1 MSQVIYTPSSVRD
14 LDRIREF
21 LKSKDPRAAARA
33 GKTIISS
40 MREVAK
46 VPSIGKPI
54 EQMPQEFRDWIIDFG
69 QTGYILYALLY
80 PVFLGTL
87 CAGIGYM
94 IFRRTDL
101 P

>member
-69 QTGYILYALLY
+69 QTGYVVRYRISGDKIVVLA
-80 PVFLGTL
+80 VRHQRESEFN
-87 CAGIGYM
+87 
-94 IFRRTDL
+94 
-101 P
+101 

>member
-46 VPSIGKPI
+46 APSIGKPI

-69 QTGYILYALLY
+69 QTGYVVRYRISGDKIVVLA
-80 PVFLGTL
+80 VRHQRESEFN
-87 CAGIGYM
+87 
-94 IFRRTDL
+94 
-101 P
+101 